1 MSASTR
7 PCLPSRPADGLSRA
21 ISRLE
26 GRCEELER
34 SVRAESEAAKAEVGR
49 TKVAEAR
56 FARLLA
62 WAREEEADR
71 LRAEEALGKACE
83 SRQVLEA
90 RGKALEEEAHESKR
104 QLDERRLKMEGAL
117 EDLRRRTAENERLE
131 AQAKTLGGQVDALR
145 ELADARGLEVKE
157 MREKF
162 ARLVKEAKR
171 MSQENVDLRK
181 HMNSE
186 QERWRAAERS
196 RAKQDERRRIELD
209 QKCDDLHALRYR
221 VQELEARLT
230 RETTRRHGAEED
242 ARRSQE
248 MERRS
253 MDELLEGRKAALSV
267 QTRIGLAQSHPYHS
281 GPAAGG
287 QTPAP
292 EHAWKPWGSRDNAT
306 GGTATTAAMTSG
318 ARSSTISDA
327 FHPGG
332 RALHEESEDHPGDH
346 CRWQDHATS
355 RGRDRNGLSPSAAIV
370 PPPPPLRPPPLVSA
384 AALRAS
390 LRGPGGQRSPSP
402 AVGSI
407 GVGLKPSAQPRAHA
421 RSPKGLDNSRA
432 GARPRPQP
440 RRAPS
445 EDDCDHCAGNGEA
458 AIKLSTRDGV
468 GEGVECGS
476 DEEGGE
482 WWAGGGEM
490 QDLNGKPSGLKDTPL
505 HVVSL

>member
-1 MSASTR
+1 
-7 PCLPSRPADGLSRA
+7 
-21 ISRLE
+21 
-26 GRCEELER
+26 
-34 SVRAESEAAKAEVGR
+34 
-49 TKVAEAR
+49 
-56 FARLLA
+56 
-62 WAREEEADR
+62 
-71 LRAEEALGKACE
+71 
-83 SRQVLEA
+83 
-90 RGKALEEEAHESKR
+90 AHESKR
-104 QLDERRLKMEGAL
+104 RLDERRLTLEGAL

-131 AQAKTLGGQVDALR
+131 AQAKTVGGQVGALR

-157 MREKF
+157 MREKL

-221 VQELEARLT
+221 VQDLEARLS
-230 RETTRRHGAEED
+230 RETARRHGAEED

-267 QTRIGLAQSHPYHS
+267 QTRTGLAQSNPYHS
-281 GPAAGG
+281 APADGG
-287 QTPAP
+287 QVPAP
-292 EHAWKPWGSRDNAT
+292 EDAWKPWGSHGNAT

-318 ARSSTISDA
+318 ARSSTMSDA

-332 RALHEESEDHPGDH
+332 RARHQDSEDQPGDH
-346 CRWQDHATS
+346 CLRQDHAT
-355 RGRDRNGLSPSAAIV
+355 RRTRDRNGLSPSAAIL
-370 PPPPPLRPPPLVSA
+370 PPPPPLRPPPLVSV

-402 AVGSI
+402 TVGSL
-407 GVGLKPSAQPRAHA
+407 GVGSEPFLRPRRHA
-421 RSPKGLDNSRA
+421 RSPKGVDDSCA
-432 GARPRPQP
+432 GARSRPQP

-445 EDDCDHCAGNGEA
+445 EDGCDRGAGNGDA
-458 AIKLSTRDGV
+458 ADMLSTGDGGGNDGV
-468 GEGVECGS
+468 REGVECGS
-476 DEEGGE
+476 EEEGGE
-482 WWAGGGEM
+482 WWVGGCERQGLDGE
-490 QDLNGKPSGLKDTPL
+490 PSGLHEGANLRQDTPL